1 MHTRAIASALLVVG
15 LAFLGGGRPA
25 SADVFG
31 SYTCDPTLSTCNGT
45 VPVVGGNF
53 DLVSNTTTTGAAG
66 LFLQITGTL
75 TLSQI
80 VDLSAEY
87 DMTTGTF
94 AGGAPRFTLF
104 DSSFNSAWIY
114 WGTPLGGGSFSNP
127 NPNGTFANTGN
138 YADLSS
144 PDVRVYVNGF
154 GGQNTP
160 NTGETWNA
168 FVSALGST
176 DLSFISL
183 DLDAGT
189 FAGSQEMLVSSFT
202 VNDQVDTPA
211 PVPEPTSLALLG
223 AGLLVFGAFRGR
235 KAA

>member
-1 MHTRAIASALLVVG
+1 MRAIAIASMLLVAGLGFVG
-15 LAFLGGGRPA
+15 GSKTA

-31 SYTCDPTLSTCNGT
+31 SYTCDPTLTTCNAT

-53 DLVSNTTTTGAAG
+53 DLVSNNTTTGAAG

-87 DMTTGTF
+87 DMTTGAF

-104 DSSFNSAWIY
+104 DSSFNSAWVY
-114 WGTPLGGGSFSNP
+114 WGTPTGGGSFSNP

-138 YADLSS
+138 YADLAST
-144 PDVRVYVNGF
+144 DVRVYVNGF

-160 NTGETWNA
+160 NTGETWND

-183 DLDAGT
+183 DLDAGA
-189 FAGSQEMLVSSFT
+189 FAGNQEMLVSSLT
-202 VNDQVDTPA
+202 VNDEVDAPA
-211 PVPEPTSLALLG
+211 QVPEPTSLALFG
-223 AGLLVFGAFRGR
+223 AGLIALGVVRRR